1 MIIGIIK
8 EQTKDE
14 NRVAITPDI
23 AKNLS
28 QEGHSVL
35 IETNSGT
42 NAGFPDDSFHKNS
55 AIFKNSASEVC
66 SSCDILLKIW
76 APLEQEKNLIP
87 DTTIVIGD
95 FSHCSEKSFNFPY
108 FALEKMPRIS
118 KAQSMDI
125 LSSQDNLAGY
135 KATLL
140 ACNHLNRCVPM
151 MITSAGSIP
160 PINVF
165 VFGLGVVGLQAA
177 ATAKRLGAK
186 VFATDLRE
194 ETAIQAI
201 SVGAQF
207 VSQNDINTHL
217 KKSDIIICSAGRY
230 PQAPI
235 LITPENF
242 SLIPKTC
249 TIIDIANNTSPQ
261 IQSST
266 IIKAHNLPSQISNSA
281 SRFFARNLYNFLH
294 YIYNSDTKE
303 LFINFNDEIIHATY
317 NKGKNNV

>member
-8 EQTKDE
+8 EQTKNE

-23 AKNLS
+23 AKALS

-42 NAGFPDDSFHKNS
+42 KAGFSDDSYQQNSAILKNS
-55 AIFKNSASEVC
+55 AREIC
-66 SSCDILLKIW
+66 SSCNILLKIW

-87 DTTIVIGD
+87 DTSIVIGD
-95 FSHCSEKSFNFPY
+95 FSRCSEKTFNFSY

-118 KAQSMDI
+118 KTQSMDI

-135 KATLL
+135 KAALL
-140 ACNHLNRCVPM
+140 ACNNLNRCVPM
-151 MITSAGSIP
+151 MITSAGTLP

-165 VFGLGVVGLQAA
+165 IIGLGVAGLQAA
-177 ATAKRLGAK
+177 ATAKRLGAR

-194 ETAIQAI
+194 ETAIQAA

-207 VSQNDINTHL
+207 VLQNDIKNQL
-217 KKSDIIICSAGRY
+217 SKSDIIICTAGRH
-230 PQAPI
+230 PKAPI
-235 LITPENF
+235 LITPDDF
-242 SLIPKTC
+242 TLIPDYC
-249 TIIDIANNTSPQ
+249 TIIDISNNISPQ
-261 IQSST
+261 ICSAN
-266 IIKAHNLPSQISNSA
+266 IIKAHNLPSQIANSA

-294 YIYNSDTKE
+294 YICSSDTKK
-303 LFINFNDEIIHATY
+303 LSINLNDEIIRATY
-317 NKGKNNV
+317 NQGKNNV